1 MNAAGRADVAICMRI
16 FSLILALAVLALAG
30 CSASS
35 PYESP
40 KSVFL
45 VPIPTVDSGVISLVN
60 GNFDIGG
67 DAGSGGVI
75 PGDSAL
81 PRVFIPNDT
90 ILRSPEQIY
99 DLDGDRDLDYVVV
112 TLRALSAQAA
122 LSNTAVKAGVPVFVD
137 DFIKV
142 GGASIQPHDLRT
154 SEPCEITLPVNSLNT
169 DTTLE
174 LYKLTEVDR
183 DDLDGALSG
192 GRQTS
197 GLPSVVGKWVFV
209 ENLTPNTD
217 GSVTFEVG
225 GDGDLEADF
234 GQFCVVSQD
243 IPTGAP

>member
-1 MNAAGRADVAICMRI
+1 MRLL
-16 FSLILALAVLALAG
+16 LIIAALAALAG

-40 KSVFL
+40 KSAFL
-45 VPIPTVDSGVISLVN
+45 VPVLTVDSGVINLVD

-67 DAGSGGVI
+67 DPGSGGVI
-75 PGDSAL
+75 PGDAAL

-90 ILRSPEQIY
+90 ILRSAEQVY
-99 DLDGDRDLDYVVV
+99 DLDGDRDLDYMVI

-122 LSNTAVKAGVPVFVD
+122 LSNTAFKGSEAVFVE

-154 SEPCEITLPVNSLNT
+154 SEACEITLPVHALNT
-169 DTTLE
+169 DNTLE
-174 LYKLTEVDR
+174 LYKLTEVSR

-197 GLPSVVGKWVFV
+197 GVPSVVGRWVFV
-209 ENLTPNTD
+209 QTLTPNTD

-225 GDGDLEADF
+225 GDGNLEPDF
-234 GQFCVVSQD
+234 GQFCVVSD
-243 IPTGAP
+243 VIPTGGAS